1 MRIAILQRDPVM
13 RQSIERVLTSAGH
26 TCTAFDDGLSMSRML
41 ARSTVDLL
49 VLDWQGLRLSG
60 GEVLRAARAVGGD
73 RLPVMFASADMAE
86 DHVVRAFVAGADDYV
101 GLPLRAAEFRERVAA
116 LLRRAYPD
124 RFSAA
129 SFDVGPYH
137 FDTRRQLV
145 MLRGQPV
152 QLSGTQYRLASLFF
166 SNIGRVLSRDHIFAM
181 VWGREFREFTRT
193 IDSHVSRLRLLLE
206 IEPQNEFRLQPVYK
220 SGYRL
225 LHLRRG
231 ESVDADAEADVDAD
245 TEKQAA

>member
-13 RQSIERVLTSAGH
+13 RQSIEKILTSAGH
-26 TCTAFDDGLSMSRML
+26 TCAGYDDGLTMSKTL

-49 VLDWQGLRLSG
+49 VLDWHGTRLSG
-60 GEVLRAARAVGGD
+60 TEVLRTARAVGGD
-73 RLPVMFASADMAE
+73 RVPVIFVSRDTSEESM
-86 DHVVRAFVAGADDYV
+86 VRAFVNGADDYAA
-101 GLPLRAAEFRERVAA
+101 LPVRPAEFRERVAA

-124 RFSAA
+124 RFSTS
-129 SFDVGPYH
+129 SFDVGPYR
-137 FDTRRQLV
+137 FDTHRQIV

-152 QLSGTQYRLASLFF
+152 SLSGTQYRLASLFF
-166 SNIGRVLSRDHIFAM
+166 SNIGRVMSRDHIFAM

-225 LHLRRG
+225 LHLRQ
-231 ESVDADAEADVDAD
+231 EEAIH
-245 TEKQAA
+245 EQQQAA